1 MLQIAVGGAGSSGSF
16 SGGGINQLLVAR
28 VNSGNGSVVITDLTP
43 PVTPV
48 PEPASLALFGTG
60 LAGLLALRRRWRG

>member
-16 SGGGINQLLVAR
+16 SVGGINQLLVAR
-28 VNSGNGSVVITDLTP
+28 VNSGNGSV
-43 PVTPV
+43 VTPV

-60 LAGLLALRRRWRG
+60 LAGLLALRRRRRG